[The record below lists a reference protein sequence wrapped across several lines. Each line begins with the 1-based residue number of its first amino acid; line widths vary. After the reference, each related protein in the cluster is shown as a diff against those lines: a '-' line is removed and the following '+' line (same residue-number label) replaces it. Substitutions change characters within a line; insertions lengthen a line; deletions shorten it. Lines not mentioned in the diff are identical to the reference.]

1 MLGTKHHIHTPTPN
15 KALKRISRIARVTT
29 CVRVGGTAVREQ
41 DGMELLRGI
50 TLQTRGVKLWE
61 PSTSRVAYRYVL
73 GSTFTLSI
81 NVTSPA
87 TPPPHPTS
95 LSSRGGA
102 AASSVRNCQGAH
114 PSTRTWTAAA

>member
-1 MLGTKHHIHTPTPN
+1 
-15 KALKRISRIARVTT
+15 
-29 CVRVGGTAVREQ
+29 
-41 DGMELLRGI
+41 MELLRGI

-87 TPPPHPTS
+87 TPHLTPHPFPP
-95 LSSRGGA
+95 A
-102 AASSVRNCQGAH
+102 AELPRVACAIAKEPIRAHAPGPPPRNFYCQEPAH
-114 PSTRTWTAAA
+114 KQKATCTG